1 MKNILTIFFLITLN
15 LNLFSQFQL
24 NIAEYPKI
32 THSPKFKEIDF
43 SKYELLKKDGLPRK
57 AFDELKR
64 LEANALS
71 VKNTKAYW
79 KILSEIQSIVEQA
92 QFEQEEQQKIIW
104 EYAQQA
110 EKLEFPFN
118 NILHFHL
125 TKWIE
130 LSRWNESLFSFD
142 DESLQW
148 PIDGKNVKLINN
160 DLSEI
165 MSYHQK
171 MTFDKPTEL
180 MKIKLNSILEQ
191 DELSE
196 PKSMESLFEFFAFT
210 IINEAKF
217 YSLNINIKDSLYY
230 GYTDELPTAKDFYE
244 PDYFTFQLYYH
255 LEKLTLTNK
264 RFDTYAYW
272 VGKRLNLVYQ
282 FSTSENINEFEKER
296 LLNDAFLRFEELLID
311 SKASTL
317 FTLQIANN
325 LAQKAINYDWK
336 NNLEPKKNNLL
347 AFNKIESSL
356 KKYPESDFKNEL
368 TNLKNYIL
376 SEELNFSIKN
386 HLEVEQAIL
395 LNVHYRNTKR
405 ATFKIFKIENEN
417 SSDSKSTS
425 NPLKNYKLSPYYSKE
440 ISFDKDSFYLK
451 HDIDFILPKL
461 KETGKYLFIVANN
474 SDEISRIL
482 SIDSLY
488 KKNHFAYEVYHL
500 SAINSVTSSDNGIT
514 HFLITDQKNGLPIK
528 NAVIKVTQEYYYSNS
543 NKDEYIP
550 MILHTDKNGSASF
563 KIRSTSYKY
572 QVTSKND
579 SLIGRFYAYGN
590 YDQDTTYT
598 YKAYLDRGIYLPGQ
612 NGFIKILG
620 FHGKNN
626 DFKVDANEQEI
637 ELEIKDNN
645 DQVIF
650 KKQINLNEFGTASV
664 AFQLPSSG
672 FLLGNLSILLDG
684 EYIES
689 FKVEEYKRPTF
700 KVDFEEIKGKVKLG
714 DSLKVVGTVK
724 AFAGYPISNAKVN
737 VKITQSNYFPRWC
750 DVNYDDRVS
759 YFDTL
764 ISTDQNGNFTIQ
776 FLPQNKKYS
785 FASHFRMN
793 AIVTDISGEVQEN
806 STSIYVGNQSYLI
819 DFNLDEN
826 LLSTQENT
834 VQPFVKNSENVE
846 IKGAEINYSIIKIKQ
861 ERIAKTALNEAEF
874 KTFTEKEFNQ
884 SFPLYSYFSEP
895 KTLQTDTVLS
905 GKLKSG
911 TTIDLNK
918 SIQKQGAYAIQFSA
932 IDENGEKTLLE
943 RTFNYI
949 IPTSK
954 KGQHVNDLWMI
965 ANKTTVKAGDE
976 LELIIGSSHKKLN
989 VYFEI
994 KNDRTGTTGKWI
1006 KLKGRKVIKYKVT
1019 EKDKNGITFN
1029 ILTVK
1034 DNQIFQQ
1041 QQIIRFR
1048 NDDKKLN
1055 IQLASVK
1062 DYLKPGSQE
1071 KWSVT
1076 IKDNNLKNAPSE
1088 LLVAMHDASLNQLN
1102 STYWDHSFYYYPDF
1116 SINWNHS
1123 SGSNLLARNS
1133 KWSDYYSF
1141 TEYGLNIYHRAV
1153 YSRAPLAN
1161 MYGKDSSS
1169 SEDMAFSEPVME
1181 MEEVNLE
1188 SVGNSNG
1195 SGKGKGLGDSKKSKD
1210 QETKPVTPRTNFNE
1224 TAFFY
1229 PSIYADTAGN
1239 YRFEFTLPDALTTW
1253 QFRALATTKDLKVGY
1268 YEHSF
1273 EAKKELMVEPNE
1285 PRFFR
1290 ENDEFV
1296 FSSKVVNMTEKEQE
1310 VSVKLTF
1317 IDPMTD
1323 NVSTTLFGSINDQKV
1338 KVGANS
1344 SAEVSWK
1351 IKIPEDQFSLIAYQI
1366 EASNAQFSDAERKA
1380 IPILSNKQLVVESM
1394 PFVKTSKGEQA
1405 FTMEKLKNL
1414 SASAQ
1419 KISYTLEMQTQPM
1432 WTTLMSLPYLMEFPY
1447 ECAEQTF
1454 ARYFGNVLA
1463 QKIIKD
1469 NPAFKRIIETWK
1481 QTNPNAFLS
1490 ELEKNKELK
1499 SILLT
1504 ETPWLLDAQNETA
1517 QRNHLATL
1525 FDENSLQNN
1534 INGAIEKLSVLKST
1548 DGGWSWFGNHE
1559 SNVYITQHI
1568 VSGFGQLKQ
1577 LGIQYDEEIVQ
1588 TAVAFLEQ
1596 AYLKEFND
1604 IKKENREKLVG
1615 LSSLHVHWLTTR
1627 SYFDVKVTEASA
1639 YYQKCLDKDWKNVD
1653 LQTQALAGISFLKTG
1668 KKGFADKIKN
1678 SILDR
1683 ATQKPEMGMYW
1694 NANKSG
1700 YYWNQS
1706 PIETQ
1711 SYIIQFFT
1719 EMGSLDKEVQQMQ
1732 LWLLRNKQ
1740 VNAWETTKATTLA
1753 CHALLINKTSIANQL
1768 NQEVSVRFND
1778 GTNLGVLK
1786 KDASSTFV
1794 YNGTEITTG
1803 KATVNVSTTTDQ
1815 PVFGA
1820 MYLKYLDKMENIEK
1834 STGEMRIER
1843 HYYWMNNGKEEEVLA
1858 ATILPIGTKIT
1869 VKMTVRSNQAMEF
1882 VHIKDSK
1889 ASGFESREKVSSYKY
1904 STVSYYQINKDAST
1918 ELFIDYLP
1926 KGNHTFEYELFVTG
1940 KGSLTIGT
1948 AEVECMYAPMYR
1960 GISGGMKVLVR

>member
-1 MKNILTIFFLITLN
+1 MITLN

-24 NIAEYPKI
+24 NITEYPKI
-32 THSPKFKEIDF
+32 AIAPKTKEIDF
-43 SKYELLKKDGLPRK
+43 SKYELLKNDGLPHK

-64 LEANALS
+64 LEINALS
-71 VKNTKAYW
+71 EKNSKEYW
-79 KILSEIQSIVEQA
+79 KILTEIQSIVEQA
-92 QFEQEEQQKIIW
+92 QFDQDEQQKIIW
-104 EYAQQA
+104 EYAKQA

-118 NILHFHL
+118 NILHFQL
-125 TKWIE
+125 NNWLE
-130 LSRWNESLFSFD
+130 RNRWNESLFSFD
-142 DESLQW
+142 DESLLW
-148 PIDGKNVKLINN
+148 PIDGKNVKLTNG
-160 DLSEI
+160 DLSDLI
-165 MSYHQK
+165 NYHQK
-171 MTFDKPTEL
+171 MMMDKPTEL
-180 MKIKLNSILEQ
+180 MKMELNSILEK

-196 PKSMESLFEFFAFT
+196 PRSMESLFEYFAFS
-210 IINEAKF
+210 IINETDF
-217 YSLNINIKDSLYY
+217 NSLDISLKDSLYY
-230 GYTDELPTAKDFYE
+230 GYTDELPSAIDFYE

-272 VGKRLNLVYQ
+272 VGKRLNQVYQ
-282 FSTSENINEFEKER
+282 FSTAEKINEFEKER
-296 LLNDAFLRFEELLID
+296 FLNNAFLRFEELLID
-311 SKASTL
+311 SKASAL
-317 FTLQIANN
+317 FSLQIANN

-336 NNLEPKKNNLL
+336 NNIEPKKNNLL
-347 AFNKIESSL
+347 AFNKIEASL
-356 KKYPESDFKNEL
+356 KKYPESDFKNDL
-368 TNLKNYIL
+368 INLKNYIL
-376 SEELNFSIKN
+376 NESLSFSIKN
-386 HLEVEQAIL
+386 NLEVEQAII
-395 LNVHYRNTKR
+395 LNIQYRNTKG

-417 SSDSKSTS
+417 SADSKSTS

-440 ISFDKDSFYLK
+440 IKFDKDSFYLN
-451 HDIDFILPKL
+451 HDIDFILPEL

-474 SDEISRIL
+474 SAEIESIL

-488 KKNHFAYEVYHL
+488 KKNHFAFEVYHL
-500 SAINSVTSSDNGIT
+500 SALHAITNSENETT

-528 NAVIKVTQEYYYSNS
+528 NAEIKLTIETYYHNSDEVNLIPVT
-543 NKDEYIP
+543 IF
-550 MILHTDKNGSASF
+550 TDKNGKATF
-563 KIRSTSYKY
+563 NGTESYRY
-572 QVTSKND
+572 QVKYKND
-579 SLIGRFYAYGN
+579 SLVGRFYTYGN
-590 YDQDTTYT
+590 YDQDTTYS
-598 YKAYLDRGIYLPGQ
+598 YKAYLDRGIYRPGQ

-626 DFKVDANEQEI
+626 DFKVDANEEEI

-650 KKQINLNEFGTASV
+650 KKEINLNEFGTASV

-700 KVDFEEIKGKVKLG
+700 KVDFEEIQGKVKLG

-737 VKITQSNYFPRWC
+737 VNISQSNYFPRWC
-750 DVNYDDRVS
+750 DVNYDDQIS

-764 ISTDQNGNFTIQ
+764 ISTDQNGNFNIQ

-785 FASHFRMN
+785 FGSHFRMN

-806 STSIYVGNQSYLI
+806 STSVYVGNQSYLI

-834 VQPFVKNSENVE
+834 VQPFVKNTENVE
-846 IKGAEINYSIIKIKQ
+846 IKEAEINYSIIKIK
-861 ERIAKTALNEAEF
+861 EEKVAKTALAEAEF

-884 SFPLYSYFSEP
+884 SFPLYTYFAQQVI
-895 KTLQTDTVLS
+895 LQTDTIS
-905 GKLKSG
+905 TGKVKSG

-918 SIQKQGAYAIQFSA
+918 LIQKQGAYAIQFSA

-954 KGQHVNDLWMI
+954 KGQHVSDLWMI
-965 ANKTTVKAGDE
+965 ANKTTVKVGDE

-994 KNDRTGTTGKWI
+994 KNNRTGTTGKWI

-1019 EKDKNGITFN
+1019 GKDKNGITFN

-1041 QQIIRFR
+1041 QQIIRYR
-1048 NDDKKLN
+1048 NDDKNLN
-1055 IQLASVK
+1055 LQLASVK

-1076 IKDNNLKNAPSE
+1076 IKDNNLKKDPSE
-1088 LLVAMHDASLNQLN
+1088 LLVAMHDASLNQL
-1102 STYWDHSFYYYPDF
+1102 SYTYWEHSFYYYPDF

-1123 SGSNLLARNS
+1123 SGSNLLARDS
-1133 KWSDYYSF
+1133 RWYDYYSF
-1141 TEYGLNIYHRAV
+1141 TEYGLNIYHRAA

-1161 MYGKDSSS
+1161 MYLEDSSAS
-1169 SEDMAFSEPVME
+1169 AEMEFSEAAIE
-1181 MEEVNLE
+1181 MEEVQMGGDG
-1188 SVGNSNG
+1188 SSSG
-1195 SGKGKGLGDSKKSKD
+1195 SGGGNGKGTSKKSKD
-1210 QETKPVTPRTNFNE
+1210 EVTKLATTPRTNFNE

-1317 IDPMTD
+1317 IDPLTD
-1323 NVSTTLFGSINDQKV
+1323 KVSTTLFGSINDQKV
-1338 KVGANS
+1338 KVPANS

-1351 IKIPEDQFSLIAYQI
+1351 IKIPEDKFSLIAYQI

-1380 IPILSNKQLVVESM
+1380 IPILSNKQLVVEAM

-1414 SASAQ
+1414 SATAQ

-1490 ELEKNKELK
+1490 ELEKNKDLK

-1525 FDENSLQNN
+1525 FDENTLQNN
-1534 INGAIEKLSVLKST
+1534 INAAIEKLSVLKSK

-1577 LGIQYDEEIVQ
+1577 LGIPYDEEMVQ

-1615 LSSLHVHWLTTR
+1615 LSSLHVHWLTAR
-1627 SYFDVKVTEASA
+1627 SYFDVKETEAST
-1639 YYQKCLDKDWKNVD
+1639 YYQKCLEKDWKNFD
-1653 LQTQALAGISFLKTG
+1653 LQTQALAGLSFLKTG

-1719 EMGSLDKEVQQMQ
+1719 AMGGLDKEVQQMQ

-1740 VNAWETTKATTLA
+1740 ANAWETTKATTLA

-1794 YNGTEITTG
+1794 YNGTEITAG
-1803 KATVNVSTTTDQ
+1803 KATVNVSTSTDQ

-1820 MYLKYLDKMENIEK
+1820 MYFKYLEKMENIEK

-1858 ATILPIGTKIT
+1858 TTILPIGTKIT
-1869 VKMTVRSNQAMEF
+1869 VKMTVISNQSMEF

-1960 GISGGMKVLVR
+1960 GMSGGMKVLVR